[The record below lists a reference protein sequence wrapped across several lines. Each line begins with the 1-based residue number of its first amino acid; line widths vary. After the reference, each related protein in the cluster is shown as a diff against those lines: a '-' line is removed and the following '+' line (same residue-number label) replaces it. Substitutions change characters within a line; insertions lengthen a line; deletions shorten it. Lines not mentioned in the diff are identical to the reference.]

1 MDNLTVVGANA
12 NRVRSAEDHGVT
24 GNQVI
29 TLQTASEILCCSY
42 STALRLANSGELRA
56 FRVRGSWRT
65 TTAICEAYIE
75 QRLDEQRQIS
85 QSVEVEEDWA

>member
-1 MDNLTVVGANA
+1 MDNLTVANA
-12 NRVRSAEDHGVT
+12 NANLDRSAEGHGVAR
-24 GNQVI
+24 NQVV

-65 TTAICEAYIE
+65 TTAICEEYIE
-75 QRLDEQRQIS
+75 QRLAEQQLIS
-85 QSVEVEEDWA
+85 QSVEVGEE